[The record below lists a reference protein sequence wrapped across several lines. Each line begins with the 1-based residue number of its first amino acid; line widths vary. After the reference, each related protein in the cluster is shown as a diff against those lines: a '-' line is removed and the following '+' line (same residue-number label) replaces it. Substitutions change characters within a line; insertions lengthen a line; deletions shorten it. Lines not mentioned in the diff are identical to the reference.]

1 VRQASALTHESGH
14 ASPQIVNREH
24 SEHNCIV
31 LSRVVCH
38 MYTGGDSMD
47 DRPSCKYLMRLYYI
61 MMH

>member
-1 VRQASALTHESGH
+1 
-14 ASPQIVNREH
+14 
-24 SEHNCIV
+24 
-31 LSRVVCH
+31 